1 MVQSKT
7 PKANTGRYRTSTTLV
22 SHGIFVAAQ
31 GVEKFSLSGI
41 VDQDPVLD
49 RNHQLGTVRAEA
61 QVIDGIALWL
71 VVPLWHLIMKGKQMK
86 QSSYIVSCYTRGSVP
101 RILFTDI
108 RSVLRMYP

>member
-1 MVQSKT
+1 MSTCLVYTSSTWYSQEHLRPTREK
-7 PKANTGRYRTSTTLV
+7 TGRNTLV

-61 QVIDGIALWL
+61 QIVDGIALGF
-71 VVPLWHLIMKGKQMK
+71 VVPLWHLAMKGK
-86 QSSYIVSCYTRGSVP
+86 R
-101 RILFTDI
+101 L
-108 RSVLRMYP
+108 